1 VFVGLIALVVAGAV
15 FITAEYR
22 RGMIRITL
30 AASPRRSRVL
40 AAKAI
45 VLGVVSFVATLIG
58 AAGAILIGD
67 RLLSGN
73 GYAIYPASATTEVQ
87 VIAGT
92 AALAAFAAIFALGVG
107 AIVRNGA
114 VAVTIVITAIILPYV
129 LAVTFNVLSAG
140 ASDWL
145 MRVTPAAAFA
155 IQQAIPAY
163 AQVSGSYTPNEGY
176 FPLAPWAGFA
186 VLCGYAV
193 LAVALGAFLLRRRDA

>member
-1 VFVGLIALVVAGAV
+1 MFVGLIALVVAGAM

-30 AASPRRSRVL
+30 AASPRRGRVL

-58 AAGAILIGD
+58 AAGAVLIGD
-67 RLLSGN
+67 RLLSNN

-92 AALAAFAAIFALGVG
+92 AALAAAAAIFALGVG

-114 VAVTIVITAIILPYV
+114 AAVTIVITAIILPYV
-129 LAVTFNVLSAG
+129 LAVTLNVLSAG

-163 AQVSGSYTPNEGY
+163 AQVSGSYTPNQGS
-176 FPLAPWAGFA
+176 FPLAPWPGFA

-193 LAVALGAFLLRRRDA
+193 LALALGAFVLRRRDA

>member
-1 VFVGLIALVVAGAV
+1 MFVGLIALVVAGAM

-30 AASPRRSRVL
+30 AVSPRRGRVL

-58 AAGAILIGD
+58 D
-67 RLLSGN
+67 RLLSNN

-92 AALAAFAAIFALGVG
+92 AALAAAAAIFALGVG

-114 VAVTIVITAIILPYV
+114 AAVTIVITAIILPYV
-129 LAVTFNVLSAG
+129 LAVTLNVLSAG

-163 AQVSGSYTPNEGY
+163 AQVSGSYTPNQGS
-176 FPLAPWAGFA
+176 FPLAPWPGFA

-193 LAVALGAFLLRRRDA
+193 LALALGAFVLRRRDA